1 MAVSSALEK
10 VKAFFG
16 MDTIFEEDEIE
27 EVEAPK
33 YAPRAP
39 RAPKQVVHNDY
50 LPPKQRNNK
59 VININ
64 TTAMLDVVIVTPESF
79 EEAQDI
85 ADNVKAK
92 RPCVINL
99 EMVDKAI
106 ARRIVDFL
114 SGTIYAVDGNI
125 QKVSNGI
132 FLITPYNVNI
142 MGDFK
147 DELRYKSGLF

>member
-1 MAVSSALEK
+1 MSGALEK

-16 MDTIFEEDEIE
+16 MDSFFEEEDIIDE
-27 EVEAPK
+27 PR
-33 YAPRAP
+33 YAPRQQKVAKLHDYEPPMP
-39 RAPKQVVHNDY
+39 RK
-50 LPPKQRNNK
+50 NK

-64 TTAMLDVVIVTPESF
+64 TTAILDVVIVTPENF

-85 ADNVKAK
+85 ADNIKAK
-92 RPCVINL
+92 RPCVMNL
-99 EMVDKAI
+99 ELVDKAV

-114 SGTIYAVDGNI
+114 SGTVYAVDGNI

-142 MGDFK
+142 MGDFR
-147 DELRYKSGLF
+147 DELKHKGLF

>member
-1 MAVSSALEK
+1 MSATLEK

-16 MDTIFEEDEIE
+16 MDSLFEEEEIIE
-27 EVEAPK
+27 ER

-39 RAPKQVVHNDY
+39 RQQKVANMHDYAPPAPRK
-50 LPPKQRNNK
+50 NK
-59 VININ
+59 IININ
-64 TTAMLDVVIVTPESF
+64 TTAILDVVIVTPESF

-85 ADNVKAK
+85 ADNIKAK
-92 RPCVINL
+92 RPCVMNL
-99 EMVDKAI
+99 ELVDKAI

-114 SGTIYAVDGNI
+114 SGTVYAVDGNI

-142 MGDFK
+142 MGDFR
-147 DELRYKSGLF
+147 DELKHKGLF